1 MTETKPQTQ
10 GRRRIP
16 RFELI
21 AGNVCLDFI
30 NTLDNRP
37 SAEPKELL
45 TRYTDLVRFGEDSG
59 LLDAGTA
66 NYLFEHSHVAPE
78 EMQEAL
84 RKAIDLRESMH
95 QVFSAIVNKSS
106 VPAGAL
112 GILNGYIQE
121 AAGQARLVQVNGRF
135 EWRFDFLTSL
145 GSLRWP
151 IARAAADLLASPDL
165 ELVRACSSPG
175 CQWLFLDTSKNHHR
189 RWCSMKQ
196 CGNREKVRRFYAR
209 RRRQN

>member
-1 MTETKPQTQ
+1 MSKSKAE
-10 GRRRIP
+10 RRRAP

-30 NTLDNRP
+30 NTLDDRP
-37 SAEPKELL
+37 GAEPKELL
-45 TRYTDLVRFGEDSG
+45 THYTDLVRFAEDSG
-59 LLDAGTA
+59 LIDAGMVD
-66 NYLFEHSHVAPE
+66 YLFEHSHVAPE
-78 EMQEAL
+78 KMQEAL
-84 RKAIDLRESMH
+84 RKAIELREAMH

-106 VPAGAL
+106 VPFAAL
-112 GILNGYIQE
+112 AILNGYIQE
-121 AAGQARLVQVNGRF
+121 AAGQARLLQVNGRF

-165 ELVRACSSPG
+165 AFVRACSSAT

-209 RRRQN
+209 RRA

>member
-1 MTETKPQTQ
+1 MSKTKPE
-10 GRRRIP
+10 RRRAP

-30 NTLDNRP
+30 NTLDDRP
-37 SAEPKELL
+37 GAEPKELL
-45 TRYTDLVRFGEDSG
+45 TRYTDLVCFAEESG
-59 LLDAGTA
+59 LIDAGTVD
-66 NYLFEHSHVAPE
+66 YRFEQRDVAPE
-78 EMQEAL
+78 KMQEAL
-84 RKAIDLRESMH
+84 RKAIELREAMH
-95 QVFSAIVNKSS
+95 EVFSAIVNKSS
-106 VPAGAL
+106 VPVGAL
-112 GILNGYIQE
+112 AILNGYIQE

-135 EWRFDFLTSL
+135 EWRFDFLTSP

-165 ELVRACSSPG
+165 ALVRACSSAT

-209 RRRQN
+209 RRA

>member
-1 MTETKPQTQ
+1 MTTKTKTERD
-10 GRRRIP
+10 GRRMP

-30 NTLDNRP
+30 NTLDDRP
-37 SAEPKELL
+37 SVEPKELL
-45 TRYTDLVRFGEDSG
+45 TRYTDIVRFGQDSG
-59 LLDAGTA
+59 LLDTGTA

-84 RKAIDLRESMH
+84 RKAIDLREAMH

-165 ELVRACSSPG
+165 ELVRACSSPA

-209 RRRQN
+209 RRA

>member
-1 MTETKPQTQ
+1 MSKAKPE
-10 GRRRIP
+10 RRRAP

-45 TRYTDLVRFGEDSG
+45 TQYTDLVRFAEDSG
-59 LLDAGTA
+59 LIDAGTVD
-66 NYLFEHSHVAPE
+66 YLFEHSHVAPE
-78 EMQEAL
+78 KMQEAL
-84 RKAIDLRESMH
+84 RKAIELREAMH
-95 QVFSAIVNKSS
+95 DVFSAMVNKSS
-106 VPAGAL
+106 VPVGAL
-112 GILNGYIQE
+112 AILNGYIQE

-135 EWRFDFLTSL
+135 EWRFDFLTSP

-165 ELVRACSSPG
+165 ALVRACSSAT

-209 RRRQN
+209 RRA